1 MAVIFLAFL
10 LSLLIFCSVSSYS
23 VEASRPVSVIAHMVN
38 TPNSIRWALDQG
50 ANGIEI
56 DLKFDG
62 TRPSKFHHGFP
73 CDCSC
78 LMDFLTFRHNGCR
91 ILGEDC
97 SASTTV
103 GEMTNFLSSDE
114 IISSDLAIIYV
125 DAKLDN
131 SIENYAEAGAN
142 VVRLFNEKVLAEG
155 YRGQILLGCLTISR
169 IDYLQGALQ
178 EATNS
183 KYVDRY
189 FYTIDNEGKRANRV
203 LKKSLELGTR
213 NIVYDTGVTAC
224 IHILPSAFD
233 DAIQYSLDSEAYT
246 AVGVW
251 TVDRAST
258 MAHYLEAG
266 VDFILTNRPKVAA
279 ELIGFDNIP
288 LPGTAFKTIW

>member
-1 MAVIFLAFL
+1 
-10 LSLLIFCSVSSYS
+10 
-23 VEASRPVSVIAHMVN
+23 
-38 TPNSIRWALDQG
+38 
-50 ANGIEI
+50 
-56 DLKFDG
+56 
-62 TRPSKFHHGFP
+62 
-73 CDCSC
+73 
-78 LMDFLTFRHNGCR
+78 
-91 ILGEDC
+91 
-97 SASTTV
+97 
-103 GEMTNFLSSDE
+103 
-114 IISSDLAIIYV
+114 
-125 DAKLDN
+125 
-131 SIENYAEAGAN
+131 
-142 VVRLFNEKVLAEG
+142 
-155 YRGQILLGCLTISR
+155 
-169 IDYLQGALQ
+169 
-178 EATNS
+178 
-183 KYVDRY
+183 
-189 FYTIDNEGKRANRV
+189 